1 MTALNNRLQ
10 KEATAKPQERVSRVW
25 ISVGYNHPKG
35 PQDQAYALHHAH
47 KPIKRY
53 TSFPGCA
60 VTPQHQQSVELEQV
74 QHLVDMC
81 RLIPVSSAHPPVS
94 A

>member
-35 PQDQAYALHHAH
+35 PQDQAYALPSCTQNHQEVYIISRLCFDTTAVAVCT
-47 KPIKRY
+47 IRASTASCRY
-53 TSFPGCA
+53 
-60 VTPQHQQSVELEQV
+60 V
-74 QHLVDMC
+74 
-81 RLIPVSSAHPPVS
+81 
-94 A
+94 